1 MSSPSASGSEHR
13 DVSSAAFLIA
23 AVGAATIA
31 GAWYFQL
38 VVGLVPCELCYAQR
52 IPYYVAIPL
61 ALLLGFFARD
71 SRRAGLAR
79 LLLLLLAAIL
89 AYGAG
94 LAVYHAGVEWK
105 WWAGPTACSS
115 AALGGG
121 GGTLLQ
127 QMQGLRVVPCDVVQ
141 WTFLGLSLAG
151 YNALIAGALTLYAL
165 VVALRART
173 S

>member
-105 WWAGPTACSS
+105 WWAGPTTCTS
-115 AALGGG
+115 AGTAAGGS
-121 GGTLLQ
+121 LLS
-127 QMQGLRVVPCDVVQ
+127 QMQGVRVVPCDVVQ

-165 VVALRART
+165 FAAAAAAKK
-173 S
+173 